1 MKKIASLVTN
11 DLHQDQRMNRIC
23 TSLTH
28 AGFEVT
34 LIGRK
39 RKSSGKLAKMPF
51 GRLRLPCWFERSI
64 LFYAE
69 YNIRLF
75 FHLLT
80 TPYDIINANDLDTIL
95 PAIWVGKMKNIPV
108 VYDAHEYF
116 TEQEEIVNRPRI
128 KGIWKD
134 IEKYALPKVA
144 AAYTVSQGYAH
155 LFENEYAV
163 KFGIVRNATVLQD
176 LPANITKPE
185 KYILYQGAVNYGRG
199 LEQVLTAMQEVDCQL
214 YICGDGDILPQLKQ
228 QAKTLGIDHKVKF
241 WGFIAPT
248 ELKKFT
254 QQAHIGLTLFAK
266 DGLSHYHSLAN
277 RFFDYMH
284 AHVPQLAMA
293 YPEYEQFNSQHK
305 VALLVEN
312 IDPSN
317 IASALNELL
326 NNEHLYKELSQN
338 AAIAKKEASWQAQE
352 KVLIKT
358 YKSLQL

>member
-23 TSLTH
+23 TSLAN

-39 RKSSGKLAKMPF
+39 RKKSGPLGPMPF
-51 GRLRLPCWFERSI
+51 QRLRLPCWFERSI

-75 FHLLT
+75 FHLLR

-95 PAIWVGKMKNIPV
+95 PAIWVGRIKNIPV

-116 TEQEEIVNRPRI
+116 TEQEEIVTRPKLQRF
-128 KGIWKD
+128 WNW
-134 IEKYALPKVA
+134 IERYTIPKVA
-144 AAYTVSQGYAH
+144 AAYTVSQGYAN
-155 LFENEYAV
+155 LFEAEYPV
-163 KFGIVRNATVLQD
+163 KFGVVRNATVLQE

-199 LEQVLTAMQEVDCQL
+199 LEQVLNAMPNVDGQL
-214 YICGDGDILPQLKQ
+214 YICGDGDILPQLKK
-228 QAKTLGIDHKVKF
+228 QAKALGIEHKVKF
-241 WGFIAPT
+241 WGFIEPT

-254 QQAHIGLTLFAK
+254 QQAYIGLTLFAK

-293 YPEYEQFNSQHK
+293 YPEYEQFNAQHK
-305 VALLVEN
+305 VALLIEN
-312 IDPSN
+312 IDPEN
-317 IASALNELL
+317 ITSALNELL
-326 NNEHLYKELSQN
+326 HNETLYNELSQN
-338 AAIAKKEASWQAQE
+338 AAIAKEDASWQAQE
-352 KVLIKT
+352 KVLIAT
-358 YKSLQL
+358 YKNI